1 MRDGFLIM
9 SESSTYSSTS
19 SRTHRIVLL
28 DLDGTLTQS
37 DAGIITCAKLALQE
51 LQQPIPDDAEMQR
64 FIGPS
69 ILESFQRINV
79 PENLQQQGLA
89 IYRKYYSEIAAFDDP
104 NIPGNK
110 IPGCLLNRVYDG
122 IPEQLIALR
131 NAGFYLATASCKPE
145 YQVKPICDYFGLTE
159 LIDGIYG
166 ASKDMTRITKAQVI
180 RYVFDEIGYDP
191 TQGDKALMVG
201 DRWTDADG
209 AKDCG
214 LDCLG
219 CAWGYAEPGE
229 LASHGAYRIIDNV
242 TELSAAVHQYFA

>member
-1 MRDGFLIM
+1 M
-9 SESSTYSSTS
+9 SDCYSKISSENK
-19 SRTHRIVLL
+19 RKILLL

-37 DAGIITCAKLALQE
+37 DAGIIACAKLAMGE
-51 LQQPIPDDAEMQR
+51 LGQPIPDDAEMQR

-69 ILESFQRINV
+69 ILESFQRNHM
-79 PENLQQQGLA
+79 PESLQKKGVAL
-89 IYRKYYSEIAAFDDP
+89 YRKYYSEVATFDDP
-104 NIPGNK
+104 KNPGHK

-122 IPEQLIALR
+122 IPEQLVALR
-131 NAGFYLATASCKPE
+131 ESGFYMVTASCKPE
-145 YQVKPICDYFGLTE
+145 YQIKPICDYFGLTT

-166 ASKDMTRITKAQVI
+166 ASRDMSRITKPQVI
-180 RYVFDEIGYDP
+180 RYVFDNIHYDP
-191 TQGDKALMVG
+191 SCGDLALMIG

-229 LASHGAYRIIDNV
+229 LASHGSYRIIDTV
-242 TELSAAVHQYFA
+242 GELCSAVNEYFKIR

>member
-1 MRDGFLIM
+1 M
-9 SESSTYSSTS
+9 SENSAVLSNTNA
-19 SRTHRIVLL
+19 RRIVLL

-37 DAGIITCAKLALQE
+37 DAGIIACAKIALRK

-69 ILESFQRINV
+69 IMESFQRNHV
-79 PENLQQQGLA
+79 PAELLQDGLA
-89 IYRKYYSEIAAFDDP
+89 LYRKYYSEEAVFDDP
-104 NIPGNK
+104 NHPGKK
-110 IPGCLLNRVYDG
+110 IPGCLLNKVYEG

-145 YQVKPICDYFGLTE
+145 YQVKPICDYFGLTT

-166 ASKDMTRITKAQVI
+166 ASRDMSRITKAQVI
-180 RYVFDEIGYDP
+180 RYVFDEVEYDSAK
-191 TQGDKALMVG
+191 GDKALMVG

-209 AKDCG
+209 AKECG

-229 LASHGAYRIIDNV
+229 LAEHGSYRIIDSV
-242 TELSAAVHQYFA
+242 SELSTAICEYFA